1 MEGYRGFTLVI
12 PPSAMFET
20 VEWSSGIRQFLAWA
34 AQPFL
39 VADGEVVQR
48 LVEELADE
56 HVVADIAP
64 QVLLDDD
71 DRVNQ
76 LAQRNALIEP
86 PASPVGELGPR
97 LLRSGVSDPVAET
110 IQELNDALFEILGT
124 DGTEAWRPRVGEQ
137 VLRDVRREAGR
148 VDFDEL
154 DEFRGYHDELP
165 GGVRL

>member
-56 HVVADIAP
+56 HVKIVQALQMEREDVVAFHARKRRIDETVVADIAP

-137 VLRDVRREAGR
+137 V
-148 VDFDEL
+148 
-154 DEFRGYHDELP
+154 
-165 GGVRL
+165 